1 MAAAADIGGNL
12 AAAAA
17 IGLDSAQVRTP
28 PSTTIFPPSPFS
40 GNRAS
45 SPAPSIDSTDAA
57 LNVSD
62 ARLDAALSAASLAR
76 QVSGSGHTPMQ
87 ADSTIN
93 EPSSSTARANTDINA
108 HSPSGDIEMTG
119 RDNMEEAQK
128 YALMHWEYE
137 ANAEERCRIAGRSF
151 KLIESAA
158 KLSVRTGMG
167 VFVGLAH
174 LDQGKHTTQE
184 TLFVSPSLCQRDRP
198 TLRQMGLDMMATFK
212 EATDTYRIS
221 QRTEAAK

>member
-1 MAAAADIGGNL
+1 KVDAAAAEAPGTIIAGAEDAVLATAAPAAPAVSATAAATTAPVAVFLSSNASLAPGGNDGAEKDVSSLSPALVAAMAAAADIGGNL

-17 IGLDSAQVRTP
+17 IGLDSAQVRTT

-93 EPSSSTARANTDINA
+93 EP
-108 HSPSGDIEMTG
+108 
-119 RDNMEEAQK
+119 
-128 YALMHWEYE
+128 
-137 ANAEERCRIAGRSF
+137 
-151 KLIESAA
+151 
-158 KLSVRTGMG
+158 
-167 VFVGLAH
+167 
-174 LDQGKHTTQE
+174 
-184 TLFVSPSLCQRDRP
+184 
-198 TLRQMGLDMMATFK
+198 
-212 EATDTYRIS
+212 
-221 QRTEAAK
+221 

>member
-1 MAAAADIGGNL
+1 
-12 AAAAA
+12 
-17 IGLDSAQVRTP
+17 
-28 PSTTIFPPSPFS
+28 
-40 GNRAS
+40 
-45 SPAPSIDSTDAA
+45 
-57 LNVSD
+57 
-62 ARLDAALSAASLAR
+62 
-76 QVSGSGHTPMQ
+76 
-87 ADSTIN
+87 
-93 EPSSSTARANTDINA
+93 
-108 HSPSGDIEMTG
+108 
-119 RDNMEEAQK
+119 
-128 YALMHWEYE
+128 MHWEYE

-221 QRTEAAK
+221 QRTEAAKAIRDSKLRIAQMDIMKSQLQELRAELAREKAKNQAQSNPGTITAPPSGPSTSPTASTSDLSSEHP